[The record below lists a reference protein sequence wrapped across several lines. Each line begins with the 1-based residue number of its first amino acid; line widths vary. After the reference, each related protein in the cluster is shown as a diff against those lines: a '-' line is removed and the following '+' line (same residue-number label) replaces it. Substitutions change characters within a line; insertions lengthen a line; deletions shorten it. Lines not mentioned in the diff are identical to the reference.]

1 MKLTIGMATY
11 RDFHGVYYTVQALRL
26 YQDLEDCEILV
37 VDNFGCPHTAGF
49 CEGWNGCARY
59 VRATEA
65 QGTAA
70 PRDRVFREAL
80 GKAVLCIDSHVLLA
94 PGVIKRLKDWFARRP
109 RSNDLLQGPL
119 LYDDLET
126 AAVAM

>member
-11 RDFHGVYYTVQALRL
+11 QDFHGVFYTVQALRM

-37 VDNFGCPHTAGF
+37 VDNFGCKHTENF

-59 VRATEA
+59 IRATEV

-80 GKAVLCIDSHVLLA
+80 GEAVLCIDSHVLLGA
-94 PGVIKRLKDWFARRP
+94 GTVKRLKEWFLRQPAC
-109 RSNDLLQGPL
+109 NDL
-119 LYDDLET
+119 
-126 AAVAM
+126 